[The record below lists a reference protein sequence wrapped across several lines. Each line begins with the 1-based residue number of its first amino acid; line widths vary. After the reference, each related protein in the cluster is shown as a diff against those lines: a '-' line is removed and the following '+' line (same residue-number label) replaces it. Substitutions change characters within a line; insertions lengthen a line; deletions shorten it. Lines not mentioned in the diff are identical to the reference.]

1 MPAAAGPDRADEL
14 ALVERCRAGDL
25 TAFETIYQAHAG
37 RLYSVACRV
46 LGNPTEAEDL
56 LQEIFLSAH
65 RKIRLY
71 KGESA
76 LGTWLFRLATN
87 LCLDHLR
94 SRANRTAQA
103 TESIDADTGHQ
114 PAGAK
119 GPILGVID
127 RIDLERALAEL
138 PAGCREVFVLY
149 DVEGFEHREVGSL
162 LGISEGTSKS
172 QLHKAR
178 MRLREALA
186 SVNHTESVTE
196 ESGDLASGPGDHLA
210 DAATDTYLRELDEG
224 LEENAEHLLTEI
236 EGALQRIADGT
247 YGTCVV
253 CGREIDAQRL
263 EAVPYATLC
272 IDDKR
277 AQERG

>member
-1 MPAAAGPDRADEL
+1 MSSSNPSNVHVL
-14 ALVERCRAGDL
+14 
-25 TAFETIYQAHAG
+25 AHADMALAQRCATG
-37 RLYSVACRV
+37 DPAGFEELYRVYSPRLFGLACRMV
-46 LGNPTEAEDL
+46 GRTEGEDL

-103 TESIDADTGHQ
+103 TDSIDAE
-114 PAGAK
+114 PAHHPEGGT

-127 RIDLERALAEL
+127 RIDLERALADL
-138 PAGCREVFVLY
+138 PPGCREVFVLY
-149 DVEGFEHREVGSL
+149 DVEGFEHREVGSM

-178 MRLREALA
+178 MRLRHALMSRRA
-186 SVNHTESVTE
+186 RA
-196 ESGDLASGPGDHLA
+196 G
-210 DAATDTYLRELDEG
+210 
-224 LEENAEHLLTEI
+224 AE
-236 EGALQRIADGT
+236 
-247 YGTCVV
+247 
-253 CGREIDAQRL
+253 
-263 EAVPYATLC
+263 P
-272 IDDKR
+272 
-277 AQERG
+277 